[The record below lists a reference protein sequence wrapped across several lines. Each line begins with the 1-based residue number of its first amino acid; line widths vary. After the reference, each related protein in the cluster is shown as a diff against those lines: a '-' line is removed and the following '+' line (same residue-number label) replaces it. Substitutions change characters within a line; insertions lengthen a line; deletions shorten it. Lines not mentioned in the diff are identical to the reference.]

1 VNKNKCILI
10 GRMGGA
16 PTMRYTGTGK
26 AVTRFSLAVNSGRGE
41 NQQTDWFTV
50 ETWEQRAEFVNQYG
64 DKGRLVYVEGHVT
77 LDRYE
82 SKEGE
87 PRAEIKVK
95 AFDVTFLDPR
105 NGNGSGANGG
115 ASDAV
120 DDLDF

>member
-16 PTMRYTGTGK
+16 PTMRYTGSGK

-64 DKGRLVYVEGHVT
+64 DKGRLVYVEGRVT

-82 SKEGE
+82 SKDGE

-105 NGNGSGANGG
+105 NGNGSDGNGS